1 MLYSDMTLLT
11 LVAGV
16 VIPLLV
22 GVLTKLDAHSG
33 VKAVLNLGLSALAA
47 GLATVN
53 EIDFRWHP
61 FLVNFAFTW
70 VVSVATYYG
79 FWRPTEVSI
88 KVQEATAEFGV
99 G

>member
-1 MLYSDMTLLT
+1 MLYSDMTLLA
-11 LVAGV
+11 LVSGV
-16 VIPLLV
+16 IVPLLV
-22 GVLTKLDAHSG
+22 GVLTKLNASSG

-47 GLATVN
+47 GLATAN
-53 EIDFRWHP
+53 EIDFTWKP

-79 FWRPTEVSI
+79 FWRPTEVST